1 MKSTRFLELFAPL
14 SIVIA
19 ELEHVRPCSAYQH
32 LNPMTFSR
40 CDKRHVNEGVRPIVS
55 SSLRDRKPTSSTR
68 QFLKNPWEDSRS
80 SYFVV
85 ANDRSK
91 SGVEAARDRGTGMRA
106 TTMDTTVSGLMSHTS
121 PPGSR
126 SVNWPLWYVL
136 PIAPYQKRKTIME
149 EIVPG
154 KVRLV

>member
-1 MKSTRFLELFAPL
+1 MKSTRVLHIFVPL
-14 SIVIA
+14 SILIA
-19 ELEHVRPCSAYQH
+19 ELENVRPCSAYQH

-40 CDKRHVNEGVRPIVS
+40 YDKRHVNEAVRQMVS
-55 SSLRDRKPTSSTR
+55 SRLRDHKPTSNTR
-68 QFLKNPWEDSRS
+68 QLFKNPWEAACS

-85 ANDRSK
+85 SNNRGK
-91 SGVEAARDRGTGMRA
+91 SGVRAARDRGTGMRA
-106 TTMDTTVSGLMSHTS
+106 TTMDTTVSGLMSHTG